1 MSRSETENRTE
12 QLKKAVLSG
21 QMTAD
26 ELKDRLRRMINAEL
40 SKDDR
45 EIDADFVRACDDL
58 LTELCG
64 VPEPRED
71 EFFEWQ
77 WAMIQRRIAD
87 RAERKRILIKASVI
101 AAAAVLIVV
110 LLGTVSIRLSWF
122 HHYSTPDGQQYKI
135 EGRQLTIDSG
145 AIATEGDNVQNR
157 LSSTDRNQIEE
168 FLGFSLEG
176 MIPDLEGWEIDN
188 YFASFPSN
196 YLIINIRYVNK
207 KEKEKELGFII
218 HWLTDNADKDRF
230 KQWSLDASDID
241 KVTTINEEKEI
252 RNINGQIV
260 IRTAVASEEE
270 VGLNYLWS
278 DGLTF
283 YELFGLSADEV
294 IESFVRTNTTEEKA
308 VIEGA
313 IFKKLDSLQTPKPEP
328 TATPTPPAVIT
339 TEITSEVLA
348 ETVARHGGY
357 KGTVTEKR
365 EEAEAWLGF
374 ALDSVM
380 PVIAG
385 WENEFYQMTIFPA
398 EIILFTVI
406 KNTQNIQEVVRYTI
420 HWVLDQDQFMAP
432 LEQDQEGE
440 YHWVN
445 GQFVYR
451 GTNYQDV
458 FHVWSNGIAVYM
470 LHGVASDELIDRF
483 VRVESPKERETE
495 PAPVATTSPSIELP
509 APDEFYGLSDET
521 ISEIIERHH
530 DQLHSDN
537 LEEIEAFLG
546 FSLRNILPEVKGWE
560 AYHYHVAA
568 LYDNV
573 FLLTDYRNQQD
584 PNNKCRFKFQR
595 FLNPETVYISVEQ
608 NEEGQYLRISGQQV
622 YRSENYNSVS
632 YTWTH
637 GMTIYTLHGLT
648 VDDIISQFVDTYN
661 IEQNKPEPSPTPAV
675 ERTEVTAEMMASVVE
690 RRNCQPGELHS
701 RLLADVESFLGFSMN
716 GVLPDVEGW
725 EAFDYHVDITAD
737 SVVVK
742 TDYRNLADTDDVCTY
757 IFDWYE
763 DGRAM
768 GRSISQYD
776 RRLLLWFGSQK
787 VIRGETGNIITYS
800 WTKESFSQ
808 GEAIVYYY
816 LSGKDVDNLIEEFL
830 PPGYMDLIVTGS
842 VQTPAPGERLQ
853 ITDEIMNGVLA
864 RNGDKHQ
871 QLVCGRIEEIEAFLG
886 ISLRDI
892 LPVVEG
898 WEIYQFNAYVSSG
911 SKISM
916 KANYWYLDDP
926 YTEFR
931 YTIDWYPDYE
941 VAVFSLEQNE
951 AGQYLW
957 FGPQQVY
964 RSENVDSVSYLWIKD
979 SAIYNLFGI
988 PVNEDLASIFVAS
1001 TQ

>member
-26 ELKDRLRRMINAEL
+26 ELKDRLRRMIDAEL

-230 KQWSLDASDID
+230 KQWSLDVSDID

-509 APDEFYGLSDET
+509 APDEFYELSDET
-521 ISEIIERHH
+521 IFEIIERHH
-530 DQLHSDN
+530 DQLQSDN

-560 AYHYHVAA
+560 AYHYHVAV

-648 VDDIISQFVDTYN
+648 VDDIISQFVDPNN

-742 TDYRNLADTDDVCTY
+742 TDYSDDNDYYIDNVLRFFSVQFRNEKNQKCLVKFQNALKLAITFYHASLQNMSYEGYQNAGIWFPSTEEGTSLLYCLLFMRNNSKEACRHGYEIGVLHELYSDTDPGYYAMSQLEKIKPFLGRYVSFDEAKTHIEYY
-757 IFDWYE
+757 IL
-763 DGRAM
+763 
-768 GRSISQYD
+768 SQLALYID
-776 RRLLLWFGSQK
+776 SLRHKNILNQNIPNELQYRFRRL
-787 VIRGETGNIITYS
+787 
-800 WTKESFSQ
+800 
-808 GEAIVYYY
+808 
-816 LSGKDVDNLIEEFL
+816 
-830 PPGYMDLIVTGS
+830 
-842 VQTPAPGERLQ
+842 
-853 ITDEIMNGVLA
+853 
-864 RNGDKHQ
+864 GDKGWSKLHQ
-871 QLVCGRIEEIEAFLG
+871 ERKRADNDKVTLEDYIKLCNTYLGIDEEEIDDDNCSG
-886 ISLRDI
+886 IT
-892 LPVVEG
+892 
-898 WEIYQFNAYVSSG
+898 N
-911 SKISM
+911 
-916 KANYWYLDDP
+916 N
-926 YTEFR
+926 
-931 YTIDWYPDYE
+931 
-941 VAVFSLEQNE
+941 
-951 AGQYLW
+951 
-957 FGPQQVY
+957 
-964 RSENVDSVSYLWIKD
+964 
-979 SAIYNLFGI
+979 
-988 PVNEDLASIFVAS
+988 
-1001 TQ
+1001 